1 MKKIISLLLLVG
13 AVSVN
18 AASIE
23 LKIQKQKV
31 NSNGIP
37 YGSPGGIYFKC
48 TDIDPFILYTVQ
60 YSRDLKTWTDLYNF
74 GAVGTQTTSPLF
86 HWYQLPPNKCFF
98 RIVVAW

>member
-1 MKKIISLLLLVG
+1 MKKIIVFLLACV
-13 AVSVN
+13 VSAN
-18 AASIE
+18 AASLE
-23 LKIQKQKV
+23 LKVQNQKI
-31 NSNGIP
+31 NSNGSP